1 MRDVAATNFALEQR
15 KDVLWIE
22 KFIDRRRGRL
32 GNLRGTKQDW

>member
-1 MRDVAATNFALEQR
+1 MRDVAARNFALEQR

-22 KFIDRRRGRL
+22 KFIDRKGPV